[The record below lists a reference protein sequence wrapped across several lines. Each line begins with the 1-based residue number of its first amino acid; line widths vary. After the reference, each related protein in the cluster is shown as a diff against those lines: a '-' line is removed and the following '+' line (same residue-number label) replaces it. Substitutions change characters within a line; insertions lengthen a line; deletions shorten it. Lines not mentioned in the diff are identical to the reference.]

1 MFAADYRTHV
11 GFMRSDDRANNLGWN
26 HYMSVAA
33 FEPLSDGDHAF
44 RIFDVDGEEL
54 TTQGIDDRYT
64 CVVQNLRLIKRDRIN
79 RWSPQE
85 KAWSEMAIGEDSE
98 GRALL
103 IFCRSPYSMH
113 DLNDILLSLPIDIV
127 AAQHVEGGPEAQLYI
142 SVGETQ
148 LEILGSYET
157 GFRENDSNDRAWPIP
172 NVIGVR
178 PREQ

>member
-1 MFAADYRTHV
+1 MKKAGDTRGNSATNEA
-11 GFMRSDDRANNLGWN
+11 GT
-26 HYMSVAA
+26 
-33 FEPLSDGDHAF
+33 EP
-44 RIFDVDGEEL
+44 VEEL
-54 TTQGIDDRYT
+54 NGFDHTA
-64 CVVQNLRLIKRDRIN
+64 L
-79 RWSPQE
+79 
-85 KAWSEMAIGEDSE
+85 GEDSE

-103 IFCRSPYSMH
+103 IFCWSPYSMH